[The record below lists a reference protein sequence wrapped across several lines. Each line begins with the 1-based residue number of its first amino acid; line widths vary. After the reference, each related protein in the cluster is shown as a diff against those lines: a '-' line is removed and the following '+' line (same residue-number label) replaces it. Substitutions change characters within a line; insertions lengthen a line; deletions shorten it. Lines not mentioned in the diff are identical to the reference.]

1 MFRTL
6 LAWSALL
13 AVVVVGKEPPAG
25 RPPKKEVDPN
35 WQPNPFKSRSSVE

>member
-6 LAWSALL
+6 FAWSALL

-25 RPPKKEVDPN
+25 RPPKKEIDPN